1 MSNAVIVA
9 NNGIGFIS
17 PLPRAKLVIYKLK
30 FYIFYPLQLTC
41 ADITFFDL
49 MNLFS
54 SGEPTVPE
62 PLEKF
67 PLLVDLYKRVLEV
80 PGIKAWVEKRP
91 KTDHWKSLDHRGVW
105 SLDLAVEGES
115 RNKIASEISDN
126 VCAQMF
132 LTVKG
137 EVEEEK
143 RPWGKGTIVTE

>member
-1 MSNAVIVA
+1 MAATGNPDRARCLILPAGVA
-9 NNGIGFIS
+9 NNIAGFGS
-17 PLPRAKLVIYKLK
+17 SLPLAELAIYKFK

-91 KTDHWKSLDHRGVW
+91 KTDH
-105 SLDLAVEGES
+105 
-115 RNKIASEISDN
+115 
-126 VCAQMF
+126 
-132 LTVKG
+132 
-137 EVEEEK
+137 
-143 RPWGKGTIVTE
+143 

>member
-1 MSNAVIVA
+1 MTALDLVFPDRARYLISPAGVA
-9 NNGIGFIS
+9 NNSTEFGS
-17 PLPRAKLVIYKLK
+17 SLPPAKLAIYKLK
-30 FYIFYPLQLTC
+30 LCVFYPLQLTC

-91 KTDHWKSLDHRGVW
+91 KTDH
-105 SLDLAVEGES
+105 
-115 RNKIASEISDN
+115 
-126 VCAQMF
+126 
-132 LTVKG
+132 
-137 EVEEEK
+137 
-143 RPWGKGTIVTE
+143 